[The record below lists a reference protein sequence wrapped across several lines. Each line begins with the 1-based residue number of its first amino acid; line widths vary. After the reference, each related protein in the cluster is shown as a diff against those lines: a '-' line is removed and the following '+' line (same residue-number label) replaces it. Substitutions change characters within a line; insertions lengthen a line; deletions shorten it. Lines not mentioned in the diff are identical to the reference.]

1 MEEVE
6 QVKEGDA
13 ASSSSSLQF
22 WTTREEV
29 AAAAT
34 ASPPQRSLDVCPT
47 PTAMAATLGSQSE
60 DHGLSRKDE
69 VPGISH
75 DQEDARSSL
84 PDALQVK
91 KNELMEFLFSSYL
104 TKELITKAEVLNSVL
119 KDYQD
124 HFLVVLSQATE

>member
-1 MEEVE
+1 M
-6 QVKEGDA
+6 
-13 ASSSSSLQF
+13 
-22 WTTREEV
+22 
-29 AAAAT
+29 
-34 ASPPQRSLDVCPT
+34 
-47 PTAMAATLGSQSE
+47 
-60 DHGLSRKDE
+60 
-69 VPGISH
+69 PGISH